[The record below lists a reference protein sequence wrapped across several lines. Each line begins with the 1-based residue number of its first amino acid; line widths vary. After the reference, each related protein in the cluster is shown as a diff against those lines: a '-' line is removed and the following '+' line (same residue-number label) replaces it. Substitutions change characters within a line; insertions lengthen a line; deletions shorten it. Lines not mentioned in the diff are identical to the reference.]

1 MNQALL
7 SAKPLE
13 ALEVQ
18 LEAPAARHRHASL
31 ACGHGTLAQ
40 GVVGGAVACALNALR
55 LGWRAYQAFG
65 SGSHACSWPR
75 GCPSDAGIYA
85 LHEAMSDED
94 ACRSLHG
101 DYHELVLGEYG
112 AEEAGAA
119 DTWMVVQLISHLL
132 GVAAAA
138 VAARAALRRDDT
150 HLRVASRA
158 LLLVFALGAA
168 VEGVQ
173 MVSVW
178 LLCSDTEVEEQIRCE
193 AGVGANADH
202 RMLKQELACAVADG
216 ASDVVVFLLESLFYL
231 WYFWV
236 VFCFEKQMR
245 LALADDDDAAPLE
258 RHSRG
263 ADGGGG
269 G

>member
-31 ACGHGTLAQ
+31 ACGRGTLAQ

-94 ACRSLHG
+94 AC
-101 DYHELVLGEYG
+101 
-112 AEEAGAA
+112 
-119 DTWMVVQLISHLL
+119 
-132 GVAAAA
+132 
-138 VAARAALRRDDT
+138 
-150 HLRVASRA
+150 
-158 LLLVFALGAA
+158 
-168 VEGVQ
+168 
-173 MVSVW
+173 
-178 LLCSDTEVEEQIRCE
+178 
-193 AGVGANADH
+193 
-202 RMLKQELACAVADG
+202 
-216 ASDVVVFLLESLFYL
+216 
-231 WYFWV
+231 
-236 VFCFEKQMR
+236 
-245 LALADDDDAAPLE
+245 
-258 RHSRG
+258 
-263 ADGGGG
+263 
-269 G
+269 